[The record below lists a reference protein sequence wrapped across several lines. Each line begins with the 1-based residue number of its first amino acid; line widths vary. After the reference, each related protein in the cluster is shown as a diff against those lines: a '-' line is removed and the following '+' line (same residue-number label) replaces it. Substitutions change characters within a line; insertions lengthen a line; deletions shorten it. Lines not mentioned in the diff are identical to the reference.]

1 MSQRHIKHRQSKDTS
16 EEGSSGSGSEE
27 TDEGTSDA
35 SNQDSIA
42 NTTCRQGSGSTGDTH
57 SSMLQEGNK
66 SNGSG
71 SSEVTSGPLK
81 ARVAKWFN
89 GHGWHAGEV
98 QSRHGNKVTVKFDDG
113 YTHGYSIDEI
123 PNMQADHG
131 RHREE
136 CFQVEHNNERE

>member
-1 MSQRHIKHRQSKDTS
+1 MSQRRIKHRQSKDTS
-16 EEGSSGSGSEE
+16 EEGSSGRGSEE

-35 SNQDSIA
+35 SNQDRIA
-42 NTTCRQGSGSTGDTH
+42 NTTCRQGSGNTGDTH

-66 SNGSG
+66 SYGSG
-71 SSEVTSGPLK
+71 SSEVTSGLLG

-98 QSRHGNKVTVKFDDG
+98 QSRRGNKVTVKFDDG

-131 RHREE
+131 RHRDE
-136 CFQVEHNNERE
+136 CFQVEQDGEIK